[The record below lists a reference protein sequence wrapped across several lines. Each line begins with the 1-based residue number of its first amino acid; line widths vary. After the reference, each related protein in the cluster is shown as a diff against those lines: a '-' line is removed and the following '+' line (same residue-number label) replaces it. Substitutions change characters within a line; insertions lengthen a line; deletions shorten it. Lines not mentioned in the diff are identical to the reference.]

1 MNNIFLTKS
10 TRAAIRDLDA
20 LTSEKERA
28 ELELSVTS
36 KWNPVRR
43 LDLMDTIS
51 QLNKEISAITAAL
64 AATPSYGF

>member
-1 MNNIFLTKS
+1 MNIFLTKS

-43 LDLMDTIS
+43 LDLMDTIKT
-51 QLNKEISAITAAL
+51 LEKEISAITASL
-64 AATPSYGF
+64 ASTPSYGF

>member
-43 LDLMDTIS
+43 LDLMDTIKT
-51 QLNKEISAITAAL
+51 LEKEISAITAAL

>member
-10 TRAAIRDLDA
+10 ARAAIRDLDS
-20 LTSEKERA
+20 LTSAKERA

-36 KWNPVRR
+36 RWNPVRR

-64 AATPSYGF
+64 AVTPSYGF

>member
-51 QLNKEISAITAAL
+51 QLNKEISAITASL
-64 AATPSYGF
+64 ASTPSYGF

>member
-10 TRAAIRDLDA
+10 TRAAIRDLDS
-20 LTSEKERA
+20 LTSAKERA

-43 LDLMDTIS
+43 LDLMDTIKT
-51 QLNKEISAITAAL
+51 LEKEISAITASL
-64 AATPSYGF
+64 ASTPSYGF

>member
-1 MNNIFLTKS
+1 MNLFLTKS
-10 TRAAIRDLDA
+10 TRAAIRDLDR

-43 LDLMDTIS
+43 LDLMDTIKT
-51 QLNKEISAITAAL
+51 LEKEISAITASL
-64 AATPSYGF
+64 ASTPSYGF

>member
-36 KWNPVRR
+36 RWNPVRR
-43 LDLMDTIS
+43 LDLMDTIKT
-51 QLNKEISAITAAL
+51 LEKEISAITAAL

>member
-1 MNNIFLTKS
+1 MNIFLTKS
-10 TRAAIRDLDA
+10 ARAAIRDLDA

-36 KWNPVRR
+36 RWNPVRR

-51 QLNKEISAITAAL
+51 RLDKEISAITAAL

>member
-36 KWNPVRR
+36 KWNPIRR
-43 LDLMDTIS
+43 LDLMDTIKT
-51 QLNKEISAITAAL
+51 LEKEISAITASL
-64 AATPSYGF
+64 ASTPSYGF

>member
-1 MNNIFLTKS
+1 MNIFLTKS
-10 TRAAIRDLDA
+10 ARAAIRDLDA

-28 ELELSVTS
+28 EFELSVTS
-36 KWNPVRR
+36 RWNPVRR

-51 QLNKEISAITAAL
+51 RLDKEISAITAAL

>member
-36 KWNPVRR
+36 NWNPVRR
-43 LDLMDTIS
+43 LDLMDTIKT
-51 QLNKEISAITAAL
+51 LEKEISAITASL
-64 AATPSYGF
+64 ASTPSYGF

>member
-43 LDLMDTIS
+43 LDLMDTIKT
-51 QLNKEISAITAAL
+51 LEKEISAITASL
-64 AATPSYGF
+64 ASTPSYGF

>member
-1 MNNIFLTKS
+1 MNIFLTKS
-10 TRAAIRDLDA
+10 ARAAIRDLDA

-43 LDLMDTIS
+43 LDLMDTIKT
-51 QLNKEISAITAAL
+51 LNKEISAITAAL

>member
-43 LDLMDTIS
+43 LELMDTIKT
-51 QLNKEISAITAAL
+51 LEKEISAITASL
-64 AATPSYGF
+64 ASTPSYGF

>member
-20 LTSEKERA
+20 LASEKERA

-43 LDLMDTIS
+43 LDLMDTIKT
-51 QLNKEISAITAAL
+51 LEKEISAITASL
-64 AATPSYGF
+64 ASTPSYGF

>member
-10 TRAAIRDLDA
+10 TRAAIRDLDR

-36 KWNPVRR
+36 KWNPIRR
-43 LDLMDTIS
+43 LDLMDTIKT
-51 QLNKEISAITAAL
+51 LEKEISAITASL
-64 AATPSYGF
+64 ASTPSYGF

>member
-1 MNNIFLTKS
+1 MNIFLTKS
-10 TRAAIRDLDA
+10 TCAAIRDLDA

-43 LDLMDTIS
+43 LDLMDTIKT
-51 QLNKEISAITAAL
+51 LEKEISAITASL
-64 AATPSYGF
+64 ASTPSYGF

>member
-1 MNNIFLTKS
+1 MNLFLTKS
-10 TRAAIRDLDA
+10 TRAAIRDLDR

-36 KWNPVRR
+36 RWNPVRR

>member
-10 TRAAIRDLDA
+10 ARAAIRDLDA

-28 ELELSVTS
+28 ELELRVTS

-43 LDLMDTIS
+43 LDLMDTIKT
-51 QLNKEISAITAAL
+51 LEKEISAITAAL
-64 AATPSYGF
+64 ASTPLYGF

>member
-10 TRAAIRDLDA
+10 ARAAIRDLDA
-20 LTSEKERA
+20 LTSAKERA

-43 LDLMDTIS
+43 LDLMDTIKT
-51 QLNKEISAITAAL
+51 LEKEISAITASL
-64 AATPSYGF
+64 ASTPSYGF